1 MTPHPPSFLT
11 IDQYDGVQE
20 CSEPFIY
27 HAEIDAEV
35 CDDEDSVET
44 SEVHLDNPETSTYYD
59 NLAAFLETNY
69 EEGAESLYYKE
80 YEQDPQ
86 DDYDEDDRVVMSSMR
101 IRRKDC
107 IL

>member
-1 MTPHPPSFLT
+1 MTPHPPPFLT

-69 EEGAESLYYKE
+69 EQSPCTTRYTSRIHRMTMMRML
-80 YEQDPQ
+80 
-86 DDYDEDDRVVMSSMR
+86 RMIMSSMR